1 MPQTINNSQKITP
14 LPPHIIQQAL
24 EPAFREDWGLCGDIT
39 SAACVPP
46 EAQIRAQLRVR
57 PSRRVRAD
65 SKIPEIHGEIT
76 EEHFVI
82 AGLELAKA
90 AFCYG
95 HQYGHSDVQ
104 VTLCEKDGVSVVNE
118 TEGSVLAELSGSAAQ
133 ILARERVALN
143 YLCHLSGIATLTRRY
158 VEAAAHTSA
167 RIVDTRKTTPGL
179 RALEKFAVRCGGGAN
194 HRFGLFDAIMI
205 KDNHIAT
212 AGGIVPAMQ
221 AARAKCGHLV
231 GLELEIDTLEQLY
244 QLDLD
249 TLRPDCLLLDNM
261 SPQKLQ
267 AAVQYVAGRTLCE
280 ASGGV
285 GLSNVAEIA
294 ETGVDLISV
303 GALTHSAPILD
314 IGLDFLP

>member
-1 MPQTINNSQKITP
+1 MPQTSQINP
-14 LPPHIIQQAL
+14 LPPHIMEQAL
-24 EPAFREDWGLCGDIT
+24 KLAFREDWGLCGDIT

-46 EAQIRAQLRVR
+46 ETQIRAQLRLR
-57 PSRRVRAD
+57 PNQ
-65 SKIPEIHGEIT
+65 KIPRMTEIHGEIA
-76 EEHFVI
+76 EEHAVI
-82 AGLELAKA
+82 AGLKLARA

-95 HQYGHSDVQ
+95 LEQSDVQ
-104 VTLCEKDGVSVVNE
+104 VTLCEEDGACITNR

-158 VEAAAHTSA
+158 VEAVAHTSA
-167 RIVDTRKTTPGL
+167 QIVDTRKTTPGL

-205 KDNHIAT
+205 KDNHIAA
-212 AGGIVPAMQ
+212 AGGIVPAIQ

-244 QLDLD
+244 QLELD
-249 TLRPDCLLLDNM
+249 TLRPNCLLLDNM
-261 SPQKLQ
+261 NPQELQ
-267 AAVQYVAGRTLCE
+267 TAVQYVAGRTLCE

-285 GLSNVAEIA
+285 ELSNVAEIA
-294 ETGVDLISV
+294 EAGVDLISV